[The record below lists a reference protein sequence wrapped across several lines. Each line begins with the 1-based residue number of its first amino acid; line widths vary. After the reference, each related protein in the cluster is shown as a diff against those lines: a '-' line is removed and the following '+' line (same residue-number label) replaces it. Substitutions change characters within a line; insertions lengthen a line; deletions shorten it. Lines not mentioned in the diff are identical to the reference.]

1 MGSDVF
7 AQNSSVPELTKT
19 VHDIEQQSAV
29 TIEQSMALSETLT
42 RITGTAIYPV
52 FGLAFLGLYDDINH
66 ILTWYTPPIYTYLF
80 YC

>member
-1 MGSDVF
+1 MKKLTLFFSLLLCLGLVLGSDVF

-52 FGLAFLGLYDDINH
+52 WIGIFGLV
-66 ILTWYTPPIYTYLF
+66 
-80 YC
+80 